1 MINHDSIPKAFSS
14 INTKL
19 HHPSLPPKPPFD
31 KFNKENYYSPFII
44 HPNENS
50 KTDIHQTPH
59 SNNSLLA
66 KSEQYKPHGIQYSK
80 HSQQLHPFKVKT
92 LKVNLHISSYT

>member
-1 MINHDSIPKAFSS
+1 MNNHDSITKAFPS
-14 INTKL
+14 INTKI

-59 SNNSLLA
+59 SNNSLVA
-66 KSEQYKPHGIQYSK
+66 NKPHGTQYYK
-80 HSQQLHPFKVKT
+80 HSQQLHPFQVRS
-92 LKVNLHISSYT
+92 LKVNLDILSYT